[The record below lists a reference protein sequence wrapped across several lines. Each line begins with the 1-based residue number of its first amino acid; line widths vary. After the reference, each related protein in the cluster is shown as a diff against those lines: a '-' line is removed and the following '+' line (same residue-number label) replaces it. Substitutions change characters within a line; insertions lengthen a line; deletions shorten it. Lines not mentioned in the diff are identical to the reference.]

1 MGGAQTIWNAL
12 TTIIQMEGR
21 VTQQAQLLTAQQAK
35 LETLTERVIRLEA
48 QMEMLLIGAGAG
60 AKSPSKRL
68 R

>member
-1 MGGAQTIWNAL
+1 MGGAQTVWNAL

-21 VTQQAQLLTAQQAK
+21 VTQQAQLLTAQQAR

-48 QMEMLLIGAGAG
+48 QMEMLLIGAGA
-60 AKSPSKRL
+60 KSPSKRL

>member
-48 QMEMLLIGAGAG
+48 KMEMLLIGAG

>member
-21 VTQQAQLLTAQQAK
+21 VTQQSQLLTAQQAK

-48 QMEMLLIGAGAG
+48 QMEMLLIGAGA
-60 AKSPSKRL
+60 KSPSKRL

>member
-21 VTQQAQLLTAQQAK
+21 ITQQAETLAAQQTRI
-35 LETLTERVIRLEA
+35 ESLTERVIRLEA
-48 QMEMLLIGAGAG
+48 QMEMLLVGAG
-60 AKSPSKRL
+60 AKPAPKRL

>member
-21 VTQQAQLLTAQQAK
+21 MTQQAQLLTAQQAR

-48 QMEMLLIGAGAG
+48 QMEMLLIGAGA
-60 AKSPSKRL
+60 KSPSKRL

>member
-1 MGGAQTIWNAL
+1 MGGAQTIWNAF

-48 QMEMLLIGAGAG
+48 QMEMLLIGAGA
-60 AKSPSKRL
+60 KSPSKRL

>member
-21 VTQQAQLLTAQQAK
+21 VTQQAQLLTAQQARI
-35 LETLTERVIRLEA
+35 ETLTERVIRLEA
-48 QMEMLLIGAGAG
+48 QMEMLLIGAGA
-60 AKSPSKRL
+60 KSPSKRL

>member
-21 VTQQAQLLTAQQAK
+21 VTQQAQLLTAQQARI
-35 LETLTERVIRLEA
+35 ETLTERVIRLET
-48 QMEMLLIGAGAG
+48 QMEMLLIGAG

>member
-48 QMEMLLIGAGAG
+48 QMEMLLIGAGA
-60 AKSPSKRL
+60 KSPSNRL

>member
-48 QMEMLLIGAGAG
+48 QMEMLLISAG

>member
-21 VTQQAQLLTAQQAK
+21 ITQQAETLVAQQAK
-35 LETLTERVIRLEA
+35 IESLTERVIRLEA
-48 QMEMLLIGAGAG
+48 QLEMLLIGAGAKP
-60 AKSPSKRL
+60 APKRL

>member
-21 VTQQAQLLTAQQAK
+21 VTQQAQLLTAQQAR

-48 QMEMLLIGAGAG
+48 QMEMLLIGAGA
-60 AKSPSKRL
+60 KSPSKRL

>member
-21 VTQQAQLLTAQQAK
+21 VTQQAQLLTAQQARI
-35 LETLTERVIRLEA
+35 ETLTERVIRLEA
-48 QMEMLLIGAGAG
+48 QMEMLLISAG

>member
-21 VTQQAQLLTAQQAK
+21 VTQQAHLLTAQQAK

-48 QMEMLLIGAGAG
+48 QMEMLLIGAGA
-60 AKSPSKRL
+60 KSPSNRL